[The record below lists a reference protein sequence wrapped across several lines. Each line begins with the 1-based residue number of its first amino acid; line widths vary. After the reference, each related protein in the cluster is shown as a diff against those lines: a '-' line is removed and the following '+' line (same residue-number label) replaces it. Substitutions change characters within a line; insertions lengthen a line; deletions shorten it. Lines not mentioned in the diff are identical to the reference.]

1 MPIYRGSGG
10 SGNSSTSANA
20 NQVAIDSAAAAQ
32 SAIDAAASAAAALVS
47 ENEAESAET
56 NAETSET
63 NASTSAS
70 NAATSETN
78 AATQATNAATSATNA
93 GTSETNAA
101 TSASN
106 ANTSETNA
114 ASSASSASTSETNAA
129 SSESTATTKAA
140 EASTSA
146 TNASNSATASANS
159 ATASANSATASAASA
174 AAAQA
179 AQEAIDGLYLGA
191 QASDP
196 TVDLNGDPVTVGDWY
211 FNTVINLSKIYDGS
225 GWEVLTATGSV
236 TSVTGTGTV
245 SGLTLT
251 GTVTTSGNLTL
262 GGTLTETDTLNTVTG
277 RGATTTNNITVGN
290 LTSTGIDDNA
300 TSTAI
305 TISSSENVT
314 FAGEIDAGESRFFK
328 PSTFWSA
335 TTAFFG
341 HNYGSLATQGS
352 FDLHLTANGYRNS
365 SGTWTSLGT
374 NSQAGASQ
382 IALTA
387 DGGIGFNTDATK
399 NTGDSYVLTR
409 RVTINNAGN
418 VGIGTNAPLGN
429 LSVEGEG
436 RVVTIGDSG
445 TTNVPEIKSTN
456 ADGTG
461 EAYLQMSAYEH
472 RFFTGGQQRVTIS
485 NNGNVGIGS
494 DGRLLVGTAVEGQA
508 NADELTIA
516 NDTGDCGITIR
527 SPSTHGS
534 KIFFSDATSGS
545 GEHAGYIILDHTSDS
560 MQFGLKNAESMR
572 IDSSGRVGI
581 GTDSPSKILHVV
593 ATEGTVPSS
602 SGIGIISLIQNN
614 STTTNSSGIGILG
627 GTGANSSVFFSDAD
641 DADVGAIVYEHNNNA
656 MAFKVNAAE
665 KMRIDSSGK
674 VGIGVSDPDA
684 PLEIQSGVVDSE
696 VLNVRGFDAGR
707 GLNVSISNE
716 GSITDALVD
725 FNNELSNGR
734 LSFSLGGSEKMRIHS
749 SGNVGI
755 GTSSPSGVL
764 AVTDGANALIVGQSG
779 ENFYS
784 GNTHRFFSQ
793 NYTTEYMHINASGN
807 ITTVGSGNS
816 SPQLN
821 VTNSGTGSSY
831 LRFNDTATTASQ
843 GRYIGSAGDNMVFG
857 RWGVAEHLRID
868 ASGKMALTA
877 NSGGLQLRTGT
888 SGQDAFI
895 DWQFNTTSTNFIR
908 MGINYDTRAT
918 TGWMID
924 SGYPITLD
932 YTTNL
937 VFKSGGTEKAR
948 LDVNGHLLVG
958 RSSAGASAT
967 DYGSNIYATGQIYS
981 YTSSPGSS
989 DMYRGYNNAGTLAYS
1004 IKANGT
1010 VYSVSDRVLKENIVD
1025 SESALAI
1032 VNDIKVRSFDWRE
1045 DGDHVSH
1052 GFIAQELNEA
1062 YPEAASEPIEDQV
1075 HWSVDYTRLVP
1086 VLTKALQE
1094 QQAMIEEL
1102 KAEVA
1107 ALKGAS

>member
-78 AATQATNAATSATNA
+78 AATSATSAATSATNA

-106 ANTSETNA
+106 ASTSETNA

-236 TSVTGTGTV
+236 TSITGTGTV

-262 GGTLTETDTLNTVTG
+262 GGTLSGITASQLNSQNISQWTNDSGYITSYTETDTLDSVTG

-305 TISSSENVT
+305 TIDGSSANQVT
-314 FAGEIDAGESRFFK
+314 LKSTTSPVEVVGLLAVPTSGYNYNLQCMDSRAFNT
-328 PSTFWSA
+328 PS
-335 TTAFFG
+335 
-341 HNYGSLATQGS
+341 
-352 FDLHLTANGYRNS
+352 NG
-365 SGTWTSLGT
+365 
-374 NSQAGASQ
+374 
-382 IALTA
+382 
-387 DGGIGFNTDATK
+387 GGIGFGYQINSSENYEVGSVIQGYKDNNTS
-399 NTGDSYVLTR
+399 GDKAGGLSFSTR
-409 RVTINNAGN
+409 VNNQNPRIRMTISSSGN
-418 VGIGTNAPLGN
+418 VGIGETVPLALLHVKATEDSTGETDPIARFERFTAGDNAYLDVTVNNSTNMIGFQSTGTSDGGFTFGGA
-429 LSVEGEG
+429 STDY
-436 RVVTIGDSG
+436 VTI
-445 TTNVPEIKSTN
+445 
-456 ADGTG
+456 A
-461 EAYLQMSAYEH
+461 
-472 RFFTGGQQRVTIS
+472 
-485 NNGNVGIGS
+485 
-494 DGRLLVGTAVEGQA
+494 
-508 NADELTIA
+508 
-516 NDTGDCGITIR
+516 
-527 SPSTHGS
+527 
-534 KIFFSDATSGS
+534 
-545 GEHAGYIILDHTSDS
+545 
-560 MQFGLKNAESMR
+560 
-572 IDSSGRVGI
+572 SSGDVGI

-602 SGIGIISLIQNN
+602 SGIGMISLIQNN

-734 LSFSLGGSEKMRIHS
+734 ISWSLGGSEKMRIHS

-755 GTSSPSGVL
+755 GTNAPSVRQETKDTFVTSVVGRTNPVDVLKITAAAFPDAGPPYAGFGGRLIFDNQSYNGSIYSSAAIG
-764 AVTDGANALIVGQSG
+764 ALIGDDSVSTTAGGSLA
-779 ENFYS
+779 FY
-784 GNTHRFFSQ
+784 TA
-793 NYTTEYMHINASGN
+793 TTKGAAVSEKMRIDGTGN

-868 ASGKMALTA
+868 SAGKMALTA

-895 DWQFNTTSTNFIR
+895 DWQFNTTSTNFVR
-908 MGINYDTRAT
+908 MGIDYDTRAT
-918 TGWMID
+918 TGWMVD

-937 VFKSGGTEKAR
+937 VFKAGGTEKAR
-948 LDVNGHLLVG
+948 LDVNGNLLVG
-958 RSSAGASAT
+958 RSSTVAGAT
-967 DYGSNIYATGQIYS
+967 DYGAQFYNTGVIYLFANASGNDDIFRGHNS
-981 YTSSPGSS
+981 AGANTSAIEADGNYIDLS
-989 DMYRGYNNAGTLAYS
+989 DE
-1004 IKANGT
+1004 
-1010 VYSVSDRVLKENIVD
+1010 RVKENITD
-1025 SESALAI
+1025 APDALSLI
-1032 VNDIKVRSFDWRE
+1032 NSMQVRSFDWIGR
-1045 DGDHVSH
+1045 DQHQTY
-1052 GFIAQELNEA
+1052 GFVAQELNSVFEEA
-1062 YPEAASEPIEDQV
+1062 VKSPDDEETMWGVRHSKII
-1075 HWSVDYTRLVP
+1075 P

-1094 QQAMIEEL
+1094 AVTRIETLET
-1102 KAEVA
+1102 EVA
-1107 ALKGAS
+1107 ALKGAN